1 MADGIPAYSVCLL
14 DLSQRCPT
22 RKVLSVF
29 PVLMLLWWIVGLLSL
44 AVLGGGG
51 YLIYAWYNG
60 IVVGTAYLVGGVLMV
75 ALSLLGRPLVLFL
88 VGRPDADEPRMTR
101 EGRKQRVNAP
111 DGTELHVEFY
121 GPEDA
126 PTIVMTHGWGMN
138 STVWYYAKR
147 DLAKRFRLIVWDLPG
162 LGESSEP
169 TDKDYKLEKLAE
181 YLAVVVGLAG
191 DRPVVLLGHSIGGM
205 ITQTFCR
212 LFPDQLGSRVVGLIL
227 VHTTY
232 TDPAKTTFLKRLL
245 HALEKPVLVPLMYLT
260 VVLSPVVK
268 LMNWLSYWNGSLHLV
283 NAFTGFGSRPTR
295 GQLEFTT
302 LFQPISSP
310 AVQARGDLAM
320 FGFDESR
327 TLPTIPIPTLV
338 IAAHRDRLTIP
349 EASAYIHEHIPASE
363 LVTLKPAGHSGFLE
377 QHERFAEL
385 VTGFVEARTERA

>member
-1 MADGIPAYSVCLL
+1 M
-14 DLSQRCPT
+14 
-22 RKVLSVF
+22 
-29 PVLMLLWWIVGLLSL
+29 
-44 AVLGGGG
+44 
-51 YLIYAWYNG
+51 
-60 IVVGTAYLVGGVLMV
+60 
-75 ALSLLGRPLVLFL
+75 
-88 VGRPDADEPRMTR
+88 
-101 EGRKQRVNAP
+101 
-111 DGTELHVEFY
+111 
-121 GPEDA
+121 
-126 PTIVMTHGWGMN
+126 
-138 STVWYYAKR
+138 
-147 DLAKRFRLIVWDLPG
+147 
-162 LGESSEP
+162 
-169 TDKDYKLEKLAE
+169 
-181 YLAVVVGLAG
+181 
-191 DRPVVLLGHSIGGM
+191 VLLGHSIGGM

-212 LFPDQLGSRVVGLIL
+212 LFPDQLGSRVVGLVL

-260 VVLSPVVK
+260 VVLSPVVE

-327 TLPTIPIPTLV
+327 TLPTIPVPTLV

-349 EASAYIHEHIPASE
+349 EASVYIHEHIPASE
-363 LVTLKPAGHSGFLE
+363 LETLKPAGHSGFLE

-385 VTGFVEARTERA
+385 VSGFVEARTERA

>member
-1 MADGIPAYSVCLL
+1 M
-14 DLSQRCPT
+14 
-22 RKVLSVF
+22 F
-29 PVLMLLWWIVGLLSL
+29 PVLMLLWWIIGLLSL
-44 AVLGGGG
+44 ALLGGGG
-51 YLIYAWYNG
+51 YLIYAWYTG

-75 ALSLLGRPLVLFL
+75 ALSLLGRPLVLLL

-101 EGRKQRVNAP
+101 EGRQQRVQAP

-138 STVWYYAKR
+138 STVWHYAKR

-181 YLAVVVGLAG
+181 YLSVVVGLAG
-191 DRPVVLLGHSIGGM
+191 DHPVVLLGHSIGGM

-212 LFPDQLGSRVVGLIL
+212 LFPGQLGRRVVGLIL

-245 HALEKPVLVPLMYLT
+245 HALEKPVLVPLMYIT
-260 VVLSPVVK
+260 IVLSPVVK

-302 LFQPISSP
+302 LYQPISSP

-320 FGFDESR
+320 FGFDEIR
-327 TLPTIPIPTLV
+327 TLPTISVPTLV

-349 EASAYIHEHIPASE
+349 EASVYLHEHIPASDLE
-363 LVTLKPAGHSGFLE
+363 TLKPAGHSGFLE

-385 VTGFVEARTERA
+385 VSGFVEARTERA